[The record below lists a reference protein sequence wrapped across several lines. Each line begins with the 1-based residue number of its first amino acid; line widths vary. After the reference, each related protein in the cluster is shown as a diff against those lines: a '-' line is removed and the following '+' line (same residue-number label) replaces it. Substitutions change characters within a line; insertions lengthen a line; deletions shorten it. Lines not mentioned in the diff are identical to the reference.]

1 MINGDF
7 TGLPKVSYYFTSEEG
22 QPRKKMYV
30 CVCMYTNVYMYKH
43 IQIIHVYKIH
53 MFVVYIHV
61 TIY

>member
-7 TGLPKVSYYFTSEEG
+7 TGFPKVSYYFTSEEG

-30 CVCMYTNVYMYKH
+30 CVCMYIYTYK
-43 IQIIHVYKIH
+43 IIHVYKIH
-53 MFVVYIHV
+53 MFVVYTHV